1 MKSRMHA
8 ERIQHMIQTA
18 LAAQAE
24 VYKKESAD
32 RERTLL
38 ADFEVR
44 LRHATAV
51 TTPPASPNLS
61 TRSTVKRTTLDTG
74 ASLVYNGL
82 GGTSTSAI
90 SQAAVHRHTSAVPA
104 STSTPEDFYKL
115 FSMDQTKIEKSLNE
129 DPVTDRD

>member
-1 MKSRMHA
+1 MANEINA

-18 LAAQAE
+18 LAAQGE

-61 TRSTVKRTTLDTG
+61 TRSTVKRTTLDMG
-74 ASLVYNGL
+74 SSLVYNGL
-82 GGTSTSAI
+82 GDTSTSAI
-90 SQAAVHRHTSAVPA
+90 SQAAAHRHTSAVPV
-104 STSTPEDFYKL
+104 SKIFIN
-115 FSMDQTKIEKSLNE
+115 FSPWIRRRLKNL
-129 DPVTDRD
+129 